1 VSRQSFRH
9 FLGLVAANGLFGNV
23 VGLFLPIYFQRIG
36 LTGLQSGVYFAF
48 TAGAAI
54 LLSLPVGISTDRT
67 SIVRILL
74 LGLGLAAVNRLGL
87 LFTEAFGW
95 FCVFALL
102 GSFGGRFFGTGI
114 QALFF
119 KLTGEDNRR
128 EAGLYMLANFVSSGL
143 GLILGGWLVERF
155 DFRVAFAFGVVSN
168 VALMVMTR
176 GLPRNETVT
185 LALEEYKRA
194 LLQPNVLLLTAIFF
208 LSSLHWGAEQTS
220 YTPFLHDTLG
230 LSLFSA
236 SLYAGL
242 GFCLV
247 GVGTYLGAILVER
260 KLVKDLPALLGL
272 GFLLAGVFHVLMCV
286 RSVWLSFCFRGLHE
300 IGDGF
305 VFLVYYHGIAKVFK
319 VEKIGGCAAFV
330 SLFTAVGSLLGA
342 LLSGWLGGK
351 YGPEWPLILS
361 GVVLALTPA
370 LLRLKDAGF
379 EGEYERV

>member
-1 VSRQSFRH
+1 MSRNGWRSF
-9 FLGLVAANGLFGNV
+9 LALVAANGLFGNV

-48 TAGAAI
+48 TAGAGI

-67 SIVRILL
+67 SIVRILV
-74 LGLGLAAVNRLGL
+74 LGLALAAANRLGF
-87 LFTEAFGW
+87 LFTETFGW

-102 GSFGGRFFGTGI
+102 GSFGARFFGTGV

-128 EAGLYMLANFVSSGL
+128 EAGLYMLANFVSGGL
-143 GLILGGWLVERF
+143 GLILGGWLIEHF
-155 DFRVAFAFGVVSN
+155 DFRAAFAFGVVAN
-168 VALMVMTR
+168 VLLMVMTR
-176 GLPRNETVT
+176 GLPKNETVT
-185 LALEEYKRA
+185 LELEEYKRA
-194 LLQPNVLLLTAIFF
+194 LWQPNVLLLTAIFF

-236 SLYAGL
+236 SLYGGL

-247 GVGTYLGAILVER
+247 GAGTYLGAILVER
-260 KLVKDLPALLGL
+260 KVVRDLPALLGL

-286 RSVWLSFCFRGLHE
+286 KNVWLSFGFRGLHE

-305 VFLVYYHGIAKVFK
+305 VFLVYYHGIAKVFR

-330 SLFTAVGSLLGA
+330 SLFTAIGSLLGA
-342 LLSGWLGGK
+342 LVSGWLGGK

-361 GVVLALTPA
+361 GVVLASTPL

>member
-1 VSRQSFRH
+1 VSRHDFRR
-9 FLGLVAANGLFGNV
+9 FLALVAANGLFGNV
-23 VGLFLPIYFQRIG
+23 VGLFLPIYFQRLG

-54 LLSLPVGISTDRT
+54 LLSLPVGISADRT

-74 LGLGLAAVNRLGL
+74 LGLGLAAMNRLGF
-87 LFTEAFGW
+87 LFTETFGW

-102 GSFGGRFFGTGI
+102 GSFGARFFGTGI

-128 EAGLYMLANFVSSGL
+128 DAALYMLANFVSGGL
-143 GLILGGWLVERF
+143 GLVLGGWLVEHF
-155 DFRVAFAFGVVSN
+155 DFRVAFAFGVVAN
-168 VALMVMTR
+168 VGLMVMTR
-176 GLPRNETVT
+176 GLPKNETVT
-185 LALEEYKRA
+185 LEFEAYKRA
-194 LLQPNVLLLTAIFF
+194 LLQPNVLVLTTIFF

-220 YTPFLHDTLG
+220 YTPFLHDRLG
-230 LSLFSA
+230 LSLFAA
-236 SLYAGL
+236 SLYAGV

-260 KLVKDLPALLGL
+260 KVVRDLPALLGL

-286 RSVWLSFCFRGLHE
+286 RQPWLSFCFRSLHE

-305 VFLVYYHGIAKVFK
+305 VFLVYYHGIARVFK
-319 VEKIGGCAAFV
+319 VDKIGGCAAFV
-330 SLFTAVGSLLGA
+330 SLFTAIGSLLGA

-361 GVVLALTPA
+361 GVVLASTPL